1 MKTRWLAIVML
12 ALAAVAAGG
21 PGAHAAAGDE
31 AWLSAVAYHG
41 LPAEAPVT
49 VTPYDDN
56 ATNLRLK
63 ARFEEA
69 LQSKGRDT
77 ASEAP
82 LRLVFETEVRYLAPA
97 AKEPTLGRLE
107 AGKGEGVDARV
118 NVWSSNEDSLL
129 TGRKRLDRNSR
140 DQTHLL
146 LSVRLRERDRGRV
159 LWEGEARCLLTGRE
173 LEDAASALIPK
184 LVAHLGES
192 RARHSVDLRN

>member
-1 MKTRWLAIVML
+1 MKTRWLAVAAL
-12 ALAAVAAGG
+12 ALSAAAASG
-21 PGAHAAAGDE
+21 PGARAATGDK

-41 LPAEAPVT
+41 LPAKLAVA

-56 ATNLRLK
+56 DTNLRLK

-69 LQSKGRDT
+69 LRAKGRET

-97 AKEPTLGRLE
+97 AKEPSLGKLE

-129 TGRKRLDRNSR
+129 TGRRRVDRNSSDR
-140 DQTHLL
+140 THLL

-159 LWEGEARCLLTGRE
+159 LWEGEARCLLSGRE
-173 LEDAASALIPK
+173 MEDAAAAMIPK

-192 RARHSVDLRN
+192 RARHSVDLRD